1 MANLQI
7 PTIVLAAINHLIAQ
21 EEWAQK
27 IIQKHVGK
35 VVSLQLPFGKF
46 LLVIRPGGFSNASS
60 DEQAEPKVSLDVAR
74 EAIFEFLS
82 AGKSGAAKYVRISG
96 DVDLAH
102 DLSKLA
108 SNLRWEAEEDLA
120 KWIGDAP
127 AHRVGIE
134 AKKAFEAT
142 KQASRDLRGGVR
154 DYLVHEKKAIVDVK
168 EFDVFKNEVRQLRD
182 AVDRNEK
189 RIERILKIIKQE
201 DLSSGV

>member
-1 MANLQI
+1 MANLSI
-7 PTIVLAAINHLIAQ
+7 PTIVLAGINHLIAQ
-21 EEWAQK
+21 EDWAEK
-27 IIQKHVGK
+27 IIAKHVGK
-35 VVSLQLPFGKF
+35 IVSLQLPVGRF
-46 LLVIRPGGFSNASS
+46 LLVIRPGGFSNAAP
-60 DEQAEPKVSLDVAR
+60 DEETEPKVSLDVAR
-74 EAIFEFLS
+74 EAIFEFLTN
-82 AGKSGAAKYVRISG
+82 GKSGAAKYVRISG

-127 AHRVGIE
+127 AHRVGLE

-142 KQASRDLRGGVR
+142 KQASRDLRGGIR

-168 EFDVFKNEVRQLRD
+168 EFDIFKDEIRQLRD
-182 AVDRNEK
+182 AVDRSEK
-189 RIERILKIIKQE
+189 RVERILKLLKE